1 MTPLKAHAEPDA
13 DEPVTGFFLALP
25 DGWAT
30 LDVDPRTAARSVRW
44 QLDHAQ
50 LDHPEVAAHRHI
62 IEQALTQVAADAG
75 ASGTCFAACW
85 FTVVGQLP
93 VQASVA
99 VSLTDIVDGPSTSE
113 GMIADLVDV
122 HDGRSVAVVDLGDD
136 GPNAVRRSGRR
147 RRTLPGQREEVEY
160 LSHQVYVPVPGG
172 KRTGGR
178 TVAILSFATPT
189 LELEEE
195 LAGLFDDMAATFRF
209 TTLTG

>member
-1 MTPLKAHAEPDA
+1 MTVADHVEPDA

-50 LDHPEVAAHRHI
+50 LDHPEVAEHRHL
-62 IEQALTQVAADAG
+62 IEQALTQVAADAS

-85 FTVVGQLP
+85 FTIVGQLP

-99 VSLTDIVDGPSTSE
+99 VSLTDIIDGPSTSE
-113 GMIADLVDV
+113 AMIADLADV
-122 HDGRSVAVVDLGDD
+122 HDGRSVAVVDLGVD

-147 RRTLPGQREEVEY
+147 RRTPPGQREEIEY

-172 KRTGGR
+172 RRTGH
-178 TVAILSFATPT
+178 TVAILSFASPT

-195 LAGLFDDMAATFRF
+195 LAGLFDDMASTFRF
-209 TTLTG
+209 TTHG